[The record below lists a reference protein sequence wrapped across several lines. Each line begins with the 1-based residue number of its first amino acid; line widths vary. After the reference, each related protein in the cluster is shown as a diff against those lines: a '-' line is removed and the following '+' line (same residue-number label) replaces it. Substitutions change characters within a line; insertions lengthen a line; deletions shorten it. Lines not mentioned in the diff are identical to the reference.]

1 MEFAENTVECFLA
14 QHQGQKHTLYWWLL
28 LFLIALFISLPFIK
42 VDITVRSTG
51 TLRPVSERVELVFRS
66 SGFIANLPVKDNSL
80 IDKDSIIAVVRSA
93 SVEERFQL
101 NEKKKKEC
109 SIEIEDLTGLVAA
122 DLKTGVAPILRSEL
136 WRSSWQTTISQHKG
150 MEVTRQQ
157 MRNEAFRSEL
167 LFKEKLVPLAEL
179 ETHQFQLQKAEADV
193 ENLERNTLG
202 QWRAELTRNER
213 MLRDLESEGQQIRE
227 EMNLGLIRSPAE
239 GSILFSPG
247 LAVGTFVS
255 PGGRLG
261 TVSPIDGLIAEAYV
275 FPKDVVQL
283 KKGQRARLQI
293 DGYAYTEWGILP
305 GIISEVGSDMIV
317 MNNQPAFKVLVKL
330 ENTKLTLANGISGE
344 VKKGMTCQVR
354 FPINRRSL
362 LQLLYE
368 NSSQWFNPGSA
379 PPQKQTL
386 PQAFLSVPVSSTGAF
401 TET

>member
-1 MEFAENTVECFLA
+1 
-14 QHQGQKHTLYWWLL
+14 
-28 LFLIALFISLPFIK
+28 
-42 VDITVRSTG
+42 
-51 TLRPVSERVELVFRS
+51 
-66 SGFIANLPVKDNSL
+66 
-80 IDKDSIIAVVRSA
+80 
-93 SVEERFQL
+93 
-101 NEKKKKEC
+101 
-109 SIEIEDLTGLVAA
+109 
-122 DLKTGVAPILRSEL
+122 
-136 WRSSWQTTISQHKG
+136 
-150 MEVTRQQ
+150 
-157 MRNEAFRSEL
+157 
-167 LFKEKLVPLAEL
+167 
-179 ETHQFQLQKAEADV
+179 
-193 ENLERNTLG
+193 
-202 QWRAELTRNER
+202 
-213 MLRDLESEGQQIRE
+213 
-227 EMNLGLIRSPAE
+227 
-239 GSILFSPG
+239 
-247 LAVGTFVS
+247 
-255 PGGRLG
+255 
-261 TVSPIDGLIAEAYV
+261 V